1 MAGDT
6 PASRPPTHAGPTRLR
21 SQGRRRYVD
30 DMVGDATVECS
41 GREFTPRRSGRRGQG
56 RRVRRRRGQRRD
68 AVMTVLVCIGP
79 LETPGRG
86 SRRTPSGSRPGRRGR
101 RWRSPP
107 SQKSWKP
114 RTRSVARAVSPLLV
128 RCLRMQME
136 RAGTGGVRVSC
147 ALPPTLQPPRA
158 HRWSTYRHAFVVSL
172 APTARRLVKSVD
184 SGMLAFIVTA
194 DLDDTEHRYRPSAPG
209 AVRYPKGLRPL
220 IPGGLCR
227 LCSLS
232 QAVASH
238 RLPTG
243 RGV

>member
-1 MAGDT
+1 MACQATAWPATRCSDDRSGVYRAVGDT
-6 PASRPPTHAGPTRLR
+6 GSGVASNPIRKPAR
-21 SQGRRRYVD
+21 SPWSS
-30 DMVGDATVECS
+30 M
-41 GREFTPRRSGRRGQG
+41 
-56 RRVRRRRGQRRD
+56 
-68 AVMTVLVCIGP
+68 AV
-79 LETPGRG
+79 
-86 SRRTPSGSRPGRRGR
+86 
-101 RWRSPP
+101 PP
-107 SQKSWKP
+107 SQKSWRP

-136 RAGTGGVRVSC
+136 RAGTGGVRVSG

-209 AVRYPKGLRPL
+209 AVRSPKGLRPL
-220 IPGGLCR
+220 IPGGRCR